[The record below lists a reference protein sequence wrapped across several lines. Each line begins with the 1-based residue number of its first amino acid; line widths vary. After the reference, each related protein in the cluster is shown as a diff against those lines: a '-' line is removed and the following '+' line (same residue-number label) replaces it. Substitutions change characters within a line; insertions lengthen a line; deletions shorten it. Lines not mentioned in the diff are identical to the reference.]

1 MSEVLDYR
9 DQGKLGAGSGGSEKG
24 NQNKHLSET
33 AFTVGYIFLGTHIL
47 VQLWSA
53 SWTWLAYLHVLE
65 LLLSPTG
72 RLEKEKNR

>member
-1 MSEVLDYR
+1 MSEVLDCR

-24 NQNKHLSET
+24 NQNKQLSET
-33 AFTVGYIFLGTHIL
+33 AFTVGCIFLGTHIL

-53 SWTWLAYLHVLE
+53 SWTWLAYLQVLE

-72 RLEKEKNR
+72 RLEKEKKH